1 MKFHNCLFEI
11 QRCFTTYIPPDLKDE
26 KLPLM
31 MLSQCYARDKL
42 VMMLMKDIDSPLNG
56 AARQFGFARIAISTP
71 NGKMYSYGP
80 LLKYQLQIKPI

>member
-1 MKFHNCLFEI
+1 MKFHNCLFKI

-42 VMMLMKDIDSPLNG
+42 GMLHMKDIDSPING

-71 NGKMYSYGP
+71 NGKLYSYGD
-80 LLKYQLQIKPI
+80 LLKGQLKV

>member
-1 MKFHNCLFEI
+1 MKFHNCLFKI

-42 VMMLMKDIDSPLNG
+42 VMMLMKDIDSPING

-71 NGKMYSYGP
+71 NGKLYSYED
-80 LLKYQLQIKPI
+80 LLQGKLKL

>member
-1 MKFHNCLFEI
+1 MKFYNCLPKI
-11 QRCFTTYIPPDLKDE
+11 QRCFTTYIPIPPDLKHE

-42 VMMLMKDIDSPLNG
+42 VMMLMKDIDSPING

-71 NGKMYSYGP
+71 NGKLSS
-80 LLKYQLQIKPI
+80 